1 MAQLNQA
8 DQPAADATGSV
19 TGVVTGP
26 DGQPLED
33 VGVDILVDADGALDP
48 IGTTSTDKFGAYTFT
63 DVAAG
68 TYSLLFWADG
78 FASVYWGGAPV
89 EKAAETFAVT
99 TDAVTHNVQLAAAAT
114 IAGTLKTVDD
124 DPIKDASV
132 HLSWHDPQSGTDY
145 PLDSAAKSNSD
156 GQWKI
161 TNLVA
166 GTYTAEFI
174 ADGYLSEWY
183 DDQTDQAHATPITAE
198 AGNTEKADA
207 SLASDEQPAATGS
220 VSGTVRGGGSGLAH
234 VLVTLYRAE
243 GDADAPT
250 FHKVDSTRSDVDG
263 SYSFTEVANGTYS
276 LFFDDSSGYLD
287 RWLGGFADSAKA
299 VTFRVTGS
307 AVEAD
312 DISLPLGATVSGLV
326 KGDGGPL
333 ADASVT
339 LYTSC
344 GHGCTN
350 WKASTSTG
358 SDGHYTFTGLEDDV
372 YSLYVTAIGYVS
384 QWFGGSFYQASAQ
397 TFATATAST
406 VLPDVQLQHGGSISG
421 TVNGD
426 SGALTSVEVDL
437 YGYLSDG
444 QYFTQVAW
452 TYTDSSGE
460 YSFPNLPDGVFT
472 LRVHGSGDYVTQ
484 WLGSAPSSATAT
496 RLTIANKSAI
506 TQDVQLTIG
515 GSVSGTVTQDGTPIS
530 GYLYL
535 YTWNS
540 GAADYVTSTWTDGSS
555 YSFTG
560 LPSGDYTLELHRSGT
575 WTWLGGATN
584 SNDAQKFTIVAPA
597 PTVQNFALTTAGGT
611 VSGMVTAGDVAQPNV
626 YLRLDKFSNG
636 YADSVTSVYTDS
648 EGHFFFTGL
657 ADGEYTLYFSGSGD
671 YGQQYL
677 GGTWNY
683 AIATRFTIASASS
696 VTQNFA
702 LVRGQTVA
710 GTVTGDNGPLAN
722 VNVQLYSSGAYL
734 WSTSTGSD
742 GTYSIR
748 GVVPG
753 TYTVQF
759 SNAGVYQNAW
769 LGGATN
775 SDDADTFT
783 VPADDPIVADI
794 QLVRGG
800 TVSGTISGADGGLG
814 NVQIQL
820 SGNSY
825 YKTVYTNYDG
835 TYRFQGLAD
844 GTYSLWISGT
854 GGYISTTT
862 STFMIQG
869 ANSVVRDVRLTKGG
883 TVSGTVTGGG
893 AGLAS
898 VPVYLHQWWAGGGT
912 SYVSNVQTNPD
923 GTYSLTGL
931 ADGTYT
937 LYFYGTGNYVSDWLG
952 GVADSADAQTFT
964 ISGGNTVVENEAM
977 TLGGTVA
984 GNVTGGGLGLAN
996 SYVTLYDADGGL
1008 VRDTYTST
1016 TGTYTITGVRAGTY
1030 TLHFGGAGDYVGK
1043 WLGDGSSS
1051 ATATTF
1057 TVTAGGT
1064 VTRDAQLA
1072 LGGSVSGTISG
1083 GGTALAGAEVE
1094 LYRLYVEDG
1103 YTETDWVAS
1112 TESGASGGYRL
1123 AGLEPGTYSLV
1134 ASADGYVRAWLGG
1147 ASSADSA
1154 TTFTITSSEAMT
1166 GRDLDLTKAAT
1177 ISGTVT
1183 GAHGEGV
1190 ADVYVKFYR
1199 YVSGS
1204 NADYADGY
1212 DYQTSTST
1220 ASDGHYS
1227 IGNLPPGTY
1236 KVEFAAWNTDYV
1248 SEWWDGKYSEAAA
1261 DTVTVA
1267 SGQTKTANATLGTGV
1282 TVTGHATEVGGAAL
1296 PDGTVVELQRWYP
1309 ASNYWDEED
1318 STELA
1323 ADGAYSFT
1331 RLTPGDTYRL
1341 VTRPFGRDYASDTF
1355 TRATEGTVT
1364 VDLSVPSGAWVSG
1377 RVLDENSAVVRNV
1390 ELTAWDR
1397 AGRRAGLVSWN
1408 GDAFTV
1414 KGLFQGAYTL
1424 SASSSGVP
1432 NRFLGG
1438 ADTIKTATFLTLTG
1452 TERLTGKDIV
1462 YATGATV
1469 IGRVTD
1475 ATSSSPLRGVEVSLV
1490 TRNGTVVASTS
1501 TGADGTYSVGRV
1513 PKGIYALWF
1522 DGEGDHVS
1530 QWWGG
1535 EPGSDSTTGYFTLTT
1550 GTLTRDLALSSPG
1563 SVTGVLSGYGSYA
1576 EVMLYQRTADGDLD
1590 WVDEREIYSSDGPQ
1604 ASFSFG
1610 GLAPGDYYLRLNA
1623 SILSHSYWWP
1633 SALTS
1638 DSAEAIT
1645 VTAGGTANLG
1655 AFALAAPSGT
1665 GVVKGTISAQAGVN
1679 WSSAS
1684 VELET
1689 TDGST
1694 VASDESVA
1702 GGAYEITGVPA
1713 GTYFVRLHYNQ
1724 SGYASDSW
1732 YPGLLTR
1739 NGATPVEVGDGATIT
1754 ANLTLSATT
1763 ASLSGTVT
1771 GPNGEP
1777 VSGVYV
1783 ELSASSPT
1791 DPFANDV
1798 AETETDA
1805 HGHYAFNSEL
1815 VSGQAYS
1822 IRVYDD
1828 SEAEQY
1834 LTYYY
1839 GGVSYDTAGS
1849 FVAGTTTTLDVTMQ
1863 VVGSVSGT
1871 VTDAVGSA
1879 VGGIRVHLIPAAGG
1893 YEETT
1898 TTDDDGTYTLDWL
1911 RPGTYTVRFG
1921 TYTAES
1927 DDCDDC
1933 VTSSTSG
1940 QGVLAPLWYDA
1951 ASTPSTAKTVTVASG
1966 GKVTGINGSLGLAG
1980 ELSGAVSGLVGGK
1993 TSWLHVAVVTLYTA
2007 DGEQLAQ
2014 TTAGANGAP
2023 GAYSFSVPAGSYKV
2037 CAAPPVG
2044 YTGSVSCAGSVSSRF
2059 RSLLVA
2065 MASDPIGQAGVL
2077 FVGAGQELEVND
2089 IDLGA
2094 VAPTTIT
2101 GPVPTITVGGQSV
2114 VAAGVG
2120 DTLTAVPGTWSP
2132 VSVTLSYTWR
2142 VGGVAV
2148 GSGATYVV
2156 AAADAGRTI
2165 RVTVT
2170 ATGDGLGSQEQ
2181 TSGSVT
2187 IGAAPTQVFTTTPK
2201 PAITG
2206 DPTVGS
2212 TLIAAAGTWVPAPDP
2227 PTYQWLRD
2235 GAAIKDA
2242 TDSTYQL
2249 VAGDAGHAISVT
2261 VTGKKAGYQT
2271 ASQTSS
2277 PTLTVLD
2284 FTAAPVPTITGTA
2297 QVGQTLTL
2305 HDGTWPAGGTLAHQ
2319 WESGSD
2325 VVGTGDTYLI
2335 GAGDLTRKITVTTTW
2350 SKTGYPSVPRTST
2363 ETDKVANGKLAAGTV
2378 TITGDLTVGQ
2388 TLTASK
2394 TGWPDGVSVSYQ
2406 WKRADTNIA
2415 TGSSYLVVA
2424 ADKGKVLTVVATG
2437 VKAGYDTATA
2447 FVSTSAVAA
2456 GTLTTAKPSVS
2467 GDATVG
2473 KKLAVSAGTWGPG
2486 TVDLAYQWLRGT
2498 SEISG
2503 ATAPEYVPTT
2513 ADVGAKLS
2521 VRVTG
2526 TKDGYETASRTSD
2539 ETAAVVAP
2547 VEPAKDFTAAPT
2559 PTISV
2564 TGKLKVGAKLTANTG
2579 SWQPD
2584 PSTLAVQWLLGGTV
2598 IPGATGTTY
2607 TVVAAD
2613 AGLKLTVQ
2621 VTASR
2626 AGYETQIKT
2635 SAATATVPYLGKTKA
2650 ATPKIS
2656 GTAKVGKT
2664 LKAKPGTWKPKGF
2677 SYSYQWFRSGAVIT
2691 GATKASY
2698 KLTAADKGKK
2708 LTVKVTG
2715 KKAGYPTVT
2724 KASKATGKVK

>member
-1 MAQLNQA
+1 LNPA
-8 DQPAADATGSV
+8 LQPAVDAAGSITGL
-19 TGVVTGP
+19 VTGP
-26 DGQPLED
+26 DAKPLEG
-33 VGVDILVDADGALDP
+33 VGVEILVDTDGTLDP
-48 IGTTSTDKFGAYTFT
+48 ERIAYTDETGLYTFT

-68 TYSLLFWADG
+68 NYSLRFWAHG

-89 EKAAETFAVT
+89 DKAADSFAVA
-99 TDAVTHNVQLAAAAT
+99 DAPVSRNVQLAAAAT
-114 IAGTLKTVDD
+114 ISGSLTTTDD
-124 DPIKDASV
+124 DPIANASV
-132 HLSWHDPQSGTDY
+132 QLWWHDPDSGADY
-145 PLDSAAKSNSD
+145 ALDSAATSGSS
-156 GQWKI
+156 GQWTI
-161 TNLVA
+161 TDLVA
-166 GTYTAEFI
+166 GTYSAQFS
-174 ADGYLSEWY
+174 AQGYVSEWY
-183 DDQTDQAHATPITAE
+183 DDQADRADATPIQLA
-198 AGNTEKADA
+198 AGATEHADA
-207 SLASDEQPAATGS
+207 SLASDSQPTAKGS
-220 VSGTVRGGGSGLAH
+220 VSGVVHGGGSGLAN
-234 VLVTLYRAE
+234 VLVTLYRIE

-250 FHKVDSTRSDVDG
+250 FHKVSSTRSQSDG
-263 SYSFTEVANGTYS
+263 SYSFTEVADGTYS

-299 VTFRVTGS
+299 ASLEVAGG

-312 DISLPLGATVSGLV
+312 DITLPLGATVSGVV
-326 KGDGGPL
+326 KGDAGPL

-339 LYTSC
+339 LYASC

-350 WKASTSTG
+350 WKGSVTTDAGGQYRFAS
-358 SDGHYTFTGLEDDV
+358 LEDDV
-372 YSLYVTAIGYVS
+372 YTLFVASPGYAN
-384 QWFGGSFYQASAQ
+384 QWFGGSFYSESAQ
-397 TFATATAST
+397 TFATATGST
-406 VLPDVQLQHGGSISG
+406 VLPDVQMQHGGSISG
-421 TVNGD
+421 IVAGA
-426 SGALTSVEVDL
+426 SGALANVGIEL
-437 YGYLSDG
+437 YGYVASR
-444 QYFTQVAW
+444 QNFTQVTWA
-452 TYTDSSGE
+452 YTDATGH
-460 YSFPNLPDGVFT
+460 YSFANLPDGIFT
-472 LRVHGSGDYVTQ
+472 LRIHGIEGYVTQ
-484 WLGSAPSSATAT
+484 WLGGATNANTAT
-496 RLTIANKSAI
+496 RLTIANKAAV
-506 TQDVQLTIG
+506 TRDVQLTVG
-515 GSVSGTVTQDGTPIS
+515 GSVSGKVTEDGTPIS
-530 GYLYL
+530 GTLYL
-535 YTWNS
+535 YTWNNG
-540 GAADYVTSTWTDGSS
+540 GADFVTSTWVDGN

-560 LPSGDYTLELHRSGT
+560 LPSGDYTLQLSRSGGGLI
-575 WTWLGGATN
+575 WLGGTTGSGAA
-584 SNDAQKFTIVAPA
+584 SKFTILAPA
-597 PTVQNFALTTAGGT
+597 ATTQDFALITAGR
-611 VSGMVTAGDVAQPNV
+611 VSGTLTAAGVPLSSSFV
-626 YLRLDKFSNG
+626 ELDKFSG
-636 YADSVTSVYTDS
+636 DYANYVTYGYTDS
-648 EGHFFFTGL
+648 EGHFSFTGL
-657 ADGEYTLYFSGSGD
+657 GDGQYTLHYSGSGD

-677 GGTWNY
+677 GGTSTST
-683 AIATRFTIASASS
+683 AATRFTITSASS
-696 VTQNFA
+696 VTQDFA
-702 LVRGQTVA
+702 VVRGQTVT
-710 GTVTGDNGPLAN
+710 GTVTGDNGPLAK
-722 VNVQLYSSGAYL
+722 VQVQLYLAARDVA
-734 WSTSTGSD
+734 STTTASD
-742 GTYSIR
+742 GTYQFR
-748 GVVPG
+748 GAMPG

-759 SNAGVYQNAW
+759 SNAGAYQSAW
-769 LGGATN
+769 LGGA
-775 SDDADTFT
+775 SAQAQAATFT
-783 VPADDPIVADI
+783 VPSKDPIVADI

-800 TVSGTISGADGGLG
+800 SVSGTISGEDGGLG
-814 NVQIQL
+814 NVPLQL
-820 SGNSY
+820 SSSGGGY
-825 YKTVYTNYDG
+825 YYPTIYTNYDG
-835 TYRFQGLAD
+835 TYRFQRLAD